1 MGKNIEFKLKN
12 IRNTKKLNKQGVK
25 ETIEVFQYH
34 SQYHDAVLTVKGRF
48 EATNLGLPTND
59 LNDMVLVEIGAKNT
73 QKRLVDDLHDVGK
86 KPIDKKPS
94 TTISAKDRKLLRD
107 HVPTKGELKDAPRL
121 RGRPKK

>member
-59 LNDMVLVEIGAKNT
+59 LNDMVLVEIGSKNT
-73 QKRLVDDLHDVGK
+73 QERLVDDLHDVGK
-86 KPIDKKPS
+86 KPS
-94 TTISAKDRKLLRD
+94 TSVTITAKDRKLLRD
-107 HVPTKGELKDAPRL
+107 HTPTSGELKNAPRL